1 MLNLGK
7 KVKVLSGT
15 QELLDY
21 YSCISSKMGRNNS
34 DIRNRMKKLIV
45 ISIGTELTDRQ
56 KDCLTMRVYQNM
68 SVEDIAAKLGIRPTT
83 VYKHITK
90 AKAAL
95 KKCVKYL

>member
-1 MLNLGK
+1 MLSLATKNL
-7 KVKVLSGT
+7 SFT
-15 QELLDY
+15 NELMTY
-21 YSCISSKMGRNNS
+21 YSYVSSQGSGDNS
-34 DIRNRMKKLIV
+34 SIKSRMKKLIA
-45 ISIGTELTDRQ
+45 IGIDTELTDRQ
-56 KDCLTMRVYQNM
+56 KDCLAMRVYQNM

>member
-1 MLNLGK
+1 MLSLAAKNL
-7 KVKVLSGT
+7 SFT
-15 QELLDY
+15 NELMTY
-21 YSCISSKMGRNNS
+21 YFYVSSQGGGDNS
-34 DIRNRMKKLIV
+34 SIRDRMKKLIAVV
-45 ISIGTELTDRQ
+45 IDTELTGRQ

>member
-1 MLNLGK
+1 MLSLAAKNL
-7 KVKVLSGT
+7 SFT
-15 QELLDY
+15 NELMTY
-21 YSCISSKMGRNNS
+21 YSYVSSQGGGDNS
-34 DIRNRMKKLIV
+34 SIRNRMKKI
-45 ISIGTELTDRQ
+45 IHICMEDELTGRQ

-90 AKAAL
+90 AAL

>member
-1 MLNLGK
+1 MLSLAAKNL
-7 KVKVLSGT
+7 SFT
-15 QELLDY
+15 NELMTY
-21 YSCISSKMGRNNS
+21 YSCVSSQGGGDNS
-34 DIRNRMKKLIV
+34 SIRDRMKKLIAVV
-45 ISIGTELTDRQ
+45 IDTELTGRQ
-56 KDCLTMRVYQNM
+56 KDCLTMRVYQKM

>member
-1 MLNLGK
+1 MLSLAIK
-7 KVKVLSGT
+7 KISFTK
-15 QELLDY
+15 ELMDY
-21 YSCISSKMGRNNS
+21 YSFFSAQQGKSNNE
-34 DIRNRMKKLIV
+34 IRDRMKKLIAVV
-45 ISIGTELTDRQ
+45 IDTELTGRQ
-56 KDCLTMRVYQNM
+56 KDCLTMRVYRNM

>member
-1 MLNLGK
+1 MLSLAAKNL
-7 KVKVLSGT
+7 SFT
-15 QELLDY
+15 NELMTY
-21 YSCISSKMGRNNS
+21 YSYVSSQGGGDNS
-34 DIRNRMKKLIV
+34 SIKDRMKKLIAVV
-45 ISIGTELTDRQ
+45 IDTELTGRQ
-56 KDCLTMRVYQNM
+56 KDCLTMRVYQKM

>member
-1 MLNLGK
+1 MLSLAAKNL
-7 KVKVLSGT
+7 SFT
-15 QELLDY
+15 NELMTY
-21 YSCISSKMGRNNS
+21 YSYVSSQGGGDNS
-34 DIRNRMKKLIV
+34 SIRDRMKKLIAVV
-45 ISIGTELTDRQ
+45 IDTELTGRQ
-56 KDCLTMRVYQNM
+56 KDCLTMRVYRNM

>member
-1 MLNLGK
+1 MLNLSDK
-7 KVKVLSGT
+7 SRACT
-15 QELLDY
+15 QDLIDF
-21 YSCISSKMGRNNS
+21 YSYVSSQGGGDNS
-34 DIRNRMKKLIV
+34 SIRDRMKKLIAVV
-45 ISIGTELTDRQ
+45 IDTELTGRQ
-56 KDCLTMRVYQNM
+56 KDCLTMRVYRNM

>member
-1 MLNLGK
+1 MLSLAAKNL
-7 KVKVLSGT
+7 SFT
-15 QELLDY
+15 NELMTY
-21 YSCISSKMGRNNS
+21 YSYDSSQGGGDNS
-34 DIRNRMKKLIV
+34 SIRDRMKKLIAVV
-45 ISIGTELTDRQ
+45 IDTELTGRQ